1 MIKTHANYR
10 QIQFLKYWLNWILLL
25 QKRLAELT
33 FAFLSPGRSKIIY
46 LSIKK
51 KEIGKEREWDKGKK
65 KKEGRR
71 RIKISERWK
80 LESRKE
86 KESLGDAKT
95 MA

>member
-65 KKEGRR
+65 KEGR
-71 RIKISERWK
+71 K
-80 LESRKE
+80 KE
-86 KESLGDAKT
+86 DKNK
-95 MA
+95 